1 LAQGE
6 SGRALGRRKQGNF
19 VLFVEGSTRH
29 DRVISNGSSYR
40 LRRRETLIVH
50 FGRSSNRIQCR
61 NWDAEEVQLLGKR
74 AHPQFSCVVCAIVE
88 ATGEIIARDL
98 KRLNMGLLAAAKLAP
113 GDHTA
118 ERGLLRCISNEGL
131 SFRALR

>member
-1 LAQGE
+1 MNGLYGSPNASPGCACKVRASACVAFARFLAQGE

-50 FGRSSNRIQCR
+50 FGDRATESSAGIGTLKKCSCLGSGLILGFHV
-61 NWDAEEVQLLGKR
+61 WSVQ
-74 AHPQFSCVVCAIVE
+74 
-88 ATGEIIARDL
+88 
-98 KRLNMGLLAAAKLAP
+98 
-113 GDHTA
+113 
-118 ERGLLRCISNEGL
+118 
-131 SFRALR
+131 